1 MTAHQL
7 FELRKAF
14 ACDHKFYNDE
24 KFPRGFSRS
33 GHFTLLESEILEEH
47 GRLLK
52 ALQEKT
58 VEPINDIQAHFVAA
72 TTGVSTPIN
81 PVEKAWIKYLKL
93 TTSKARFFTLF
104 GRKRSFDAPE
114 VEVEIDSDDLD

>member
-1 MTAHQL
+1 MKSSHAVS
-7 FELRKAF
+7 A
-14 ACDHKFYNDE
+14 AVA
-24 KFPRGFSRS
+24 
-33 GHFTLLESEILEEH
+33 HFTLLESEILEEH

-58 VEPINDIQAHFVAA
+58 VAPINDTQAHFVAA

-81 PVEKAWIKYLKL
+81 PVENAWIKYLKL

>member
-1 MTAHQL
+1 MTANQL
-7 FELRKAF
+7 VELRKAF
-14 ACDHKFYNDE
+14 PCDHKFYNDE

-33 GHFTLLESEILEEH
+33 GNFTLLESEILEQH

-58 VEPINDIQAHFVAA
+58 VEPSNDTQAHFVAA
-72 TTGVSTPIN
+72 TTGLSTPIN
-81 PVEKAWIKYLKL
+81 PIESAWIKYLKL

-104 GRKRSFDAPE
+104 GRKRSYDAPE
-114 VEVEIDSDDLD
+114 VEVETDADDLD